1 MSNED
6 RRKQIL
12 SLISDEGYVSVT
24 DLARSLFISEPT
36 VRRDLAALEKE
47 GSIRRTHGGA
57 SFIENGPNF
66 WPLNMRN
73 KVNLREKE
81 YVGRL
86 AAGLIKEND
95 HIFIDTGSTDFCL
108 AKALE
113 PSMQLTVAT
122 NGLPIAMLLASQPTK
137 TVECCG
143 GFYDARDSAFYGEDT
158 LEFIRKRRARYF
170 FVSTGSMDA
179 QYGASGF
186 DSKGIASKHAFSENA
201 ETTVLLMDHTKEDK
215 VSYYQVFTWD
225 QIDILITDRRP
236 GDELMEACR
245 QHRVQVLYGP
255 GE

>member
-1 MSNED
+1 MSHED
-6 RRKQIL
+6 RREQIL
-12 SLISDEGYVSVT
+12 SLIQAEGYISVT

-36 VRRDLAALEKE
+36 IRRDLTALERE

-73 KVNLREKE
+73 KVNLKEKE
-81 YVGRL
+81 LIGQL
-86 AAGLIKEND
+86 AASLLKEND

-108 AKALE
+108 AKALD
-113 PSMQLTVAT
+113 PAMQLTVAT
-122 NGLPIAMLLASQPTK
+122 NGLPIAMLLAGQATK

-158 LEFIRKRRARYF
+158 LQFIRKRRAKYF

-186 DSKGIASKHAFSENA
+186 DSKGIPSKHVFSENA
-201 ETTVLLMDHTKEDK
+201 ERTVLLMDHTKEDK

-236 GDELMEACR
+236 NEALMDACR
-245 QHRVQVLYGP
+245 EHQVQVIYEL
-255 GE
+255 